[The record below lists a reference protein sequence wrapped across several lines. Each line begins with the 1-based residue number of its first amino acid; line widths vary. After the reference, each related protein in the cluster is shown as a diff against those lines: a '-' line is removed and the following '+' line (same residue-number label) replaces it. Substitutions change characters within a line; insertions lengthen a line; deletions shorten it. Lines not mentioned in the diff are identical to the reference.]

1 MSLISLCIH
10 SNLLYLLYKQL

>member
-10 SNLLYLLYKQL
+10 SNLLYLLSKQL